1 MFVLLNSAEIV
12 ALILLVVVIL
22 WALWRSRRP

>member
-1 MFVLLNSAEIV
+1 MFVQLNSAEII

>member
-1 MFVLLNSAEIV
+1 MFVQLNSAEIV